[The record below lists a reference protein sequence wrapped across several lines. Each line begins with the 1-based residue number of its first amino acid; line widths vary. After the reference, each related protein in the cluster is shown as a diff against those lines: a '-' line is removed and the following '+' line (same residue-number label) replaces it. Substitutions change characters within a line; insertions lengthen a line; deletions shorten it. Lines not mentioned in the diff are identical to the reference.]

1 MSCGF
6 QSPCTKWETGGLVP
20 LPCTAPLLESL
31 ASTPTSQQPD
41 TGQWSL
47 ILPHSSYLHLSNP
60 WALSIPSL
68 EYLPN
73 LLMLPFPISAL
84 WTELQPLL
92 PRTSPSFLPQG
103 LHTGSPLL
111 LECSTSI
118 LELPASSFSSG
129 LHLYP
134 TSSRKPLG
142 SLGQVRSRCFP
153 CILYF
158 SFTVSIAIILN

>member
-31 ASTPTSQQPD
+31 ASTLTSQQPD

-68 EYLPN
+68 EYLSN
-73 LLMLPFPISAL
+73 LLMLPFPISAI

-118 LELPASSFSSG
+118 LELPASSFSFRPALTSYLLKKASRVPRPG
-129 LHLYP
+129 KVQMLSLHPIVLIY
-134 TSSRKPLG
+134 
-142 SLGQVRSRCFP
+142 
-153 CILYF
+153 
-158 SFTVSIAIILN
+158 SINCNNT